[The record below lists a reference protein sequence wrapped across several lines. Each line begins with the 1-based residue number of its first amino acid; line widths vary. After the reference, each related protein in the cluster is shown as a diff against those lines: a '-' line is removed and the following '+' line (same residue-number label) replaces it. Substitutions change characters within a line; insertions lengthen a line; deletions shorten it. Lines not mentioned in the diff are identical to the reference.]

1 MMYRRLSYWGDTTV
15 YKNEKGE
22 VLPEVLK
29 AMLFIKTYEDGSSGE
44 KSKGKWK
51 FDL

>member
-1 MMYRRLSYWGDTTV
+1 M
-15 YKNEKGE
+15 YKNDKGE

-44 KSKGKWK
+44 KNRGGGKWK